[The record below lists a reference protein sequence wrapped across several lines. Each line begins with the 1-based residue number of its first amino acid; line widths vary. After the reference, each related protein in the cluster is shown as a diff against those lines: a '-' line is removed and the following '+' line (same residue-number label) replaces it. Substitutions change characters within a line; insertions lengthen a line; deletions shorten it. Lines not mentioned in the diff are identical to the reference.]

1 MDSICIN
8 QSTDA
13 VPERSHQVE
22 LMGEIYKSAVKVVIW
37 LGTSSRKVERV
48 LNQLIN
54 LVSSSID
61 ISNLHVEDEA
71 TRRARGWRDIGEVE
85 MDIRANVQM
94 ALGEKVKYMA

>member
-1 MDSICIN
+1 
-8 QSTDA
+8 
-13 VPERSHQVE
+13 
-22 LMGEIYKSAVKVVIW
+22 
-37 LGTSSRKVERV
+37 
-48 LNQLIN
+48 

-94 ALGEKVKYMA
+94 ALGGKSQVHSTK